1 MPLLN
6 YRITQ
11 ISPEGRNKYGN
22 YYSKGNMTRNV
33 VSTSYGGNATTNNI
47 ATPDTHITP
56 TETAQFYIQIQESS
70 VEFTTDELAMGT
82 FKTVAFNAMRGTEYV
97 PIMILDMD
105 SVYQVGDTFIIPQNS
120 GVTATPS
127 IALTEGMT
135 LSFPSN
141 GTSGASIG
149 ITANSRLANYTEGTL
164 HIPVCMYIGNGSQP
178 VGNSVEAWWDANHQ
192 WVQEEGEEKE
202 IITTN
207 NIQITW
213 VDLNWKVV
221 QSPSE
226 PSSVYRLSLSNDNTS
241 IICDSEGDFVTG
253 STLPSTQAK
262 VYYGSELQS
271 AATYSI
277 TANTDVTGMTTGVT
291 GGVLSIT
298 FDNSLQFSGG
308 NLAITISGKVQETV
322 VDVKTFNISKAYGG
336 KDGTD
341 ATIYWMMLNTDSVIY
356 NPTSGIITPN
366 IAIKVSGYTQTGANP
381 AQYHGASNIT
391 VDFISRRTGTGAG
404 EEDYAVDYPDGFT
417 PTSGTFL
424 MYNKLRF
431 RYYADNAHT
440 QLKDMEDVDLLM
452 DGTDGIDGSAGRAGA
467 AIRGPYDW
475 ADISG
480 DTRYYYAG
488 EESIYEGSEKWID
501 VILKDGVYYYCTQSI
516 YFDSSQEDWSYLVDY
531 FQSGE
536 TMNFVAANLLLA
548 DNAKIKFQ
556 TGNQIYMED
565 SAGTITAG
573 VYGGNGSDV
582 AFWAGNSEAN
592 PNFSVDHNGNLI
604 AKSGVFEGFV
614 RVPYKKL
621 SELPTAS
628 YTFSAN
634 TAYIISV
641 PGDVDDKGN
650 SYIDTQG
657 NGWKLRLPQASADLN
672 GFTYRIMVLPARN
685 SSLANKTWVTFYT
698 VDGTNIYD
706 ARTSYNQTT
715 GNLSLKYTIDYGECV
730 ITCIPYYIGTGS
742 NEYMWAIIDCTGEVN
757 AV

>member
-1 MPLLN
+1 MEFIERTIAPA
-6 YRITQ
+6 
-11 ISPEGRNKYGN
+11 GRNKYGN
-22 YYSKGNMTRNV
+22 YVAAGNTYKSV
-33 VSTSYGGNATTNNI
+33 VKTTYAGNNTTTTI
-47 ATPDTHITP
+47 ATPDVSVTP
-56 TETAQFYIQIQESS
+56 TEEMSFYTQALQTSLTFDGSNLTGSS
-70 VEFTTDELAMGT
+70 VETKSTSFQ
-82 FKTVAFNAMRGTEYV
+82 AFNGIKFLNTYIGDIANAT
-97 PIMILDMD
+97 
-105 SVYQVGDTFIIPQNS
+105 GDTS
-120 GVTATPS
+120 TGLVTLPS
-127 IALTEGMT
+127 DYGIKYVNEYGAETSVPNG
-135 LSFPSN
+135 LSVSVSNN
-141 GTSGASIG
+141 GTSASTLF
-149 ITANSRLANYTEGTL
+149 ITANSNLSIDEGTL
-164 HIPVCMYIGNGSQP
+164 KVPIVVYAGRGGQP
-178 VGNSVEAWWDANHQ
+178 EGDDLPAWYGAFGDS
-192 WVQEEGEEKE
+192 KE
-202 IITTN
+202 I
-207 NIQITW
+207 W
-213 VDLNWKVV
+213 LEVSWGVDRTAQV
-221 QSPSE
+221 
-226 PSSVYRLSLSNDNTS
+226 SSVYRLSLSNDNTS
-241 IICDSEGDFVTG
+241 IICDSEGNFVTG

-262 VYYGSELQS
+262 VYYGSELQT

-277 TANTDVTGMTTGVT
+277 SANTDVTGMSTGVT
-291 GGVLSIT
+291 GGVMSIT

-404 EEDYAVDYPDGFT
+404 EETYAAAYPDGFT
-417 PTSGTFL
+417 PSSGTFL

-501 VILKDGVYYYCTQSI
+501 VILKDGVYYYCTQSV
-516 YFDSSQEDWSYLVDY
+516 YFDSSYEDWSSYLVDY

-556 TGNQIYMED
+556 TGNEIYMEN
-565 SAGTITAG
+565 SAGTVTAG

-582 AFWAGNSEAN
+582 AFWAGNNEAD
-592 PNFSVDHNGNLI
+592 PKFSVDHDGNLI
-604 AKSGVFEGFV
+604 AKQGKFFGNVYI
-614 RVPYKKL
+614 PYTRMSTL
-621 SELPTAS
+621 RQGS
-628 YTFSAN
+628 YTYVSAGTVYTLN
-634 TAYIISV
+634 YYDPSTNGQIIS
-641 PGDVDDKGN
+641 DVYN
-650 SYIDTQG
+650 SSRVIM
-657 NGWKLRLPQASADLN
+657 LPEPTEDLY
-672 GFTYRIMVLPARN
+672 GFTYRFVAG
-685 SSLANKTWVTFYT
+685 SGQYH
-698 VDGTNIYD
+698 GQYD
-706 ARTSYNQTT
+706 EGDNYSRTILFGFTIVPYNY
-715 GNLSLKYTIDYGECV
+715 GN
-730 ITCIPYYIGTGS
+730 IGTK
-742 NEYMWAIIDCTGEVN
+742 MAKQIIDLTYNVGIGS
-757 AV
+757 